1 MSAFSSEEDKAAL
14 VAAIKAVEART
25 SAELVICVRRQS
37 GSYLHADLLVGIV
50 GAIVALACLLYLPVD
65 FGLHS
70 FVIDPIV
77 VGVARGLLSSR
88 LPGVRRLL
96 TRAAVREHNVQEAA
110 HATFF
115 AKGIRRTSDAIG
127 ILLYVSRLEAAAQ
140 VVVDDGVARA
150 VPEQDWDAAVGVVQ
164 ALVRTSAEIGVVCKA
179 IEALGDVLEPCL
191 PRSEDDVNELPDE
204 VHE

>member
-1 MSAFSSEEDKAAL
+1 MSGFSSEEDKSAL

-37 GSYLHADLLVGIV
+37 ASYLHADLLAGIV
-50 GAIVALACLLYLPVD
+50 AAIVTLACLLYLPAE
-65 FGLHS
+65 FGLHT
-70 FVIDPIV
+70 FLLDPIV
-77 VGVARGLLSSR
+77 VGLAVGLLSSR
-88 LPGVRRLL
+88 ALTLRRWL
-96 TRAAVREHNVQEAA
+96 TRPSVREHSVVQAA

-127 ILLYVSRLEAAAQ
+127 ILLYISRLERRAE

-150 VPEQDWDAAVGVVQ
+150 VPEQDWRAAVSVIQ
-164 ALVRTSAEIGVVCKA
+164 NLVRSSADTSVVCKA
-179 IEALGDVLEPCL
+179 IESLAVVLEPCL
-191 PRSEDDVNELPDE
+191 PRSDDDVNELSDE